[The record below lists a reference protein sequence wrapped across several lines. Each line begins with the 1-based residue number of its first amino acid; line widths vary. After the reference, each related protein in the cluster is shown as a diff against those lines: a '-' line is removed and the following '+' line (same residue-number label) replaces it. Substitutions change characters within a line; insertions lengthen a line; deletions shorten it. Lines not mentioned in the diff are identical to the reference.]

1 MEVMLFIKH
10 LRSKS
15 ANHYQVWMR
24 ILIEYSGKDNQ
35 DIKLNVLPNI
45 PKSTYYRIVDYGLKI
60 FPNFV
65 KTHSITKTRN
75 SLTLSKNNIKEV
87 IVEKVE
93 TTKTKIVKQ
102 KPNQIDNS
110 QIINE
115 IIDHLNKCTGKS
127 FKYNSK
133 IAITNIN
140 ARLKEGYEFDD
151 FVKVIEVKSAKWLG
165 DAKMQDFL
173 TPNTLFGNKF
183 ESYLNEN
190 IVLPK
195 TKQEKNY
202 EQVSKA
208 TELGWNN

>member
-1 MEVMLFIKH
+1 MLFIKH

-24 ILIEYSGKDNQ
+24 VLIEFSGNESQ
-35 DIKLNVLPNI
+35 EIKLNVMPNI
-45 PKSTYYRIVDYGLKI
+45 AKSTYYRIIEYGLKI
-60 FPNFV
+60 FPEFV
-65 KTHSITKTRN
+65 KTHEIIKTRN
-75 SLTLSKNNIKEV
+75 SLIFTKNSNKE
-87 IVEKVE
+87 IVVE
-93 TTKTKIVKQ
+93 TIEIEKPKVIKQ
-102 KPNQIDNS
+102 KAKQIDNS
-110 QIINE
+110 ILIEE
-115 IIDHLNKCTGKS
+115 IIEHLNQCTGKS
-127 FKYNSK
+127 FKVNSK
-133 IAITNIN
+133 IAISNIN
-140 ARLKEGYEFDD
+140 ARLKEGYTLED
-151 FVKVIEVKSAKWLG
+151 FKKVIEVKSIKWLE

>member
-1 MEVMLFIKH
+1 MLFIKH

-24 ILIEYSGKDNQ
+24 VLIEFSGNESQ
-35 DIKLNVLPNI
+35 EIKLNVMPNI
-45 PKSTYYRIVDYGLKI
+45 AKSTYYRIIEYGLKI
-60 FPNFV
+60 FPEFV
-65 KTHSITKTRN
+65 KTHEIIKTRN
-75 SLTLSKNNIKEV
+75 SLIFTKNSNKE
-87 IVEKVE
+87 IVVE
-93 TTKTKIVKQ
+93 TIEIEKPKVIKQ
-102 KPNQIDNS
+102 KAKQIDNS
-110 QIINE
+110 ILIEE
-115 IIDHLNKCTGKS
+115 IIEYLNQCTGKS
-127 FKYNSK
+127 FKVNSK
-133 IAITNIN
+133 IAISNIN
-140 ARLKEGYEFDD
+140 ARLKEGYTLED
-151 FVKVIEVKSAKWLG
+151 FKKVIEVKSIKWLE